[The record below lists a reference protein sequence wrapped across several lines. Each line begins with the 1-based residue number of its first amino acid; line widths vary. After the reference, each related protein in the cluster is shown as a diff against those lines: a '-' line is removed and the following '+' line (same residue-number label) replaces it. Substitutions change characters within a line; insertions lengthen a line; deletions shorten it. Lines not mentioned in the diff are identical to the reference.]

1 MNCEF
6 TIERKSSC
14 LQRLAAC
21 DRAMS
26 FVLIVMLVSLRVCSS
41 FLKCS
46 AAMVN
51 SGISSSASAS
61 GLSAL
66 GTRKELLAL
75 DFDGVLCKS
84 DGESSYSSIIAARE
98 QWPDECTI
106 EYSFEFNRVRRYISE
121 LRPVIET
128 GYENMILVR
137 YILERLRV
145 DGICDVDTGCTIDTT
160 PLLTEWCPEM
170 RDELITRYNT
180 DKETLIYM
188 FGHIRDRIIEER
200 YQFWVELNEI
210 YPFVA
215 EHFTRERLLET
226 GKKLDY
232 CIVTSKQGRF
242 AKSIL
247 NYFNID
253 PPKDEQLYDLENP
266 MGAKPRVL
274 LSLLAGLDMRAKPE
288 EIEAAVS
295 GETLKAIQEKG
306 QEVPLIHFVED
317 RWQALQAVMKNDL
330 LKPHCKLY
338 LVDYGYN
345 TQAERDAALACPD
358 VEVIDGKGLVSLLH
372 KFVR

>member
-1 MNCEF
+1 
-6 TIERKSSC
+6 
-14 LQRLAAC
+14 
-21 DRAMS
+21 MS

-46 AAMVN
+46 AAIVN
-51 SGISSSASAS
+51 SGITSSASAS
-61 GLSAL
+61 GLSAAL

-128 GYENMILVR
+128 GYENMVLVR

-145 DGICDVDTGCTIDTT
+145 DGICDVDSGCTIDTT

-215 EHFTRERLLET
+215 EHFTRERLQET

-274 LSLLAGLDMRAKPE
+274 LSLLAGLDTRAKPE

-295 GETLKAIQEKG
+295 GETLKAIQENG